1 MGLIKAAVGSI
12 GGVMAD
18 QWKEFFCCDALDSE
32 VLVKKARNK
41 VSSRSSNTKGE
52 DNIISNG
59 SVIAVADGQCM
70 IIVDQGQVV
79 EFCAVPGEY
88 TYDMSSEP
96 SLFSGSLGKNI
107 VETFKN
113 IGKRFSFGGGV
124 GKDQRVYF
132 VNTKEISKNKY
143 GTSNPIPFR
152 VVDNNI
158 GLDIDISIRCH
169 GEYSY
174 RIIDPLLFYT
184 NVCANVKDEFRKSDI
199 ESTLKGE
206 FITALQPAMAKI
218 SEMGIRYSS
227 LPGHTTEIVDVLND
241 VLSEKWKKLRGI
253 EVFSIGMEPITASK
267 EDEDMIKQLQKTAVM
282 RNTGMAAA
290 TLTEAQ
296 AEAMK
301 TAAGNSGGSTI
312 GFMGMNMAQNAG
324 GIRTDELFRM
334 DAQQRAQEQAV
345 MQTQQQSRVN
355 SANSWT
361 CSCGAVNNGKFCTE
375 CAKPKPAPSGQ
386 WTCSCGTVNSGKFCT
401 ECAKPKPAPSGQWTC
416 SCGTVNSG
424 KFCTE
429 CAKPRPASAPVY
441 KCDKCGWVPDDP
453 KNPPKFCPEC
463 GDAFNENDIQ

>member
-174 RIIDPLLFYT
+174 RIIDPLLF
-184 NVCANVKDEFRKSDI
+184 CANVKDEFRKSDI

-282 RNTGMAAA
+282 RNAGMAAA
-290 TLTEAQ
+290 TLTEAATLAGAQ

-334 DAQQRAQEQAV
+334 DAQQRTQEQAV
-345 MQTQQQSRVN
+345 MQTQQQSQVN

-361 CSCGAVNNGKFCTE
+361 CSCGAVNN
-375 CAKPKPAPSGQ
+375 
-386 WTCSCGTVNSGKFCT
+386 GKFCT

>member
-1 MGLIKAAVGSI
+1 
-12 GGVMAD
+12 
-18 QWKEFFCCDALDSE
+18 
-32 VLVKKARNK
+32 
-41 VSSRSSNTKGE
+41 
-52 DNIISNG
+52 
-59 SVIAVADGQCM
+59 
-70 IIVDQGQVV
+70 
-79 EFCAVPGEY
+79 
-88 TYDMSSEP
+88 
-96 SLFSGSLGKNI
+96 
-107 VETFKN
+107 
-113 IGKRFSFGGGV
+113 
-124 GKDQRVYF
+124 
-132 VNTKEISKNKY
+132 
-143 GTSNPIPFR
+143 
-152 VVDNNI
+152 
-158 GLDIDISIRCH
+158 
-169 GEYSY
+169 
-174 RIIDPLLFYT
+174 
-184 NVCANVKDEFRKSDI
+184 
-199 ESTLKGE
+199 
-206 FITALQPAMAKI
+206 
-218 SEMGIRYSS
+218 
-227 LPGHTTEIVDVLND
+227 
-241 VLSEKWKKLRGI
+241 
-253 EVFSIGMEPITASK
+253 MEPITASK

-282 RNTGMAAA
+282 RNAGMAAA

-345 MQTQQQSRVN
+345 MQTQQQSQVN